1 MKRVSRKSH
10 NKLASKSK
18 KKTQKGGKN
27 DTNLFLKT
35 NRLTT
40 GPIEN
45 GEVLGILH
53 VTEAAGINALR
64 GIGTGV
70 ANLFGEK
77 GFDYTIYSNVK
88 NKAFKKLFSKLKD
101 GQKIGNIKMDI
112 ETTRATIFCHL
123 LGTVYQMK

>member
-1 MKRVSRKSH
+1 MKKVSRKAI
-10 NKLASKSK
+10 NKRNL

-27 DTNLFLKT
+27 DTNLFIKT
-35 NRLTT
+35 DRLTT
-40 GPIEN
+40 GPIED
-45 GEVLGILH
+45 GEVLGIIH
-53 VTEAAGINALR
+53 ITEAGGINALR

-77 GFDYTIYSNVK
+77 GFDYGIYSNVK
-88 NKAFKKLFSKLKD
+88 NKAFKKLYSKLKD

>member
-1 MKRVSRKSH
+1 MKKVSKKAV
-10 NKLASKSK
+10 NKRSS
-18 KKTQKGGKN
+18 KKTQKGGKS
-27 DTNLFLKT
+27 DTSLFLKT
-35 NRLTT
+35 DKLTT
-40 GPIEN
+40 GPIED
-45 GEVLGILH
+45 GEVLGIIH
-53 VTEAAGINALR
+53 ITEAAGINAIR

-77 GFDYTIYSNVK
+77 GFDYGIYSNVK
-88 NKAFKKLFSKLKD
+88 NKAFKKLYSKLKD